1 VSAID
6 LKGRTAVVTGASR
19 GIGAEIARAL
29 AAAGAKVLIAARSH
43 GDLEALAERLRA
55 DGHDAWPVVCDVTDE
70 ASVRLLGEMAKQ
82 KLDHVDLLINNAGDA
97 GSAPLRKITLDE
109 WNRMLAVNVTG
120 TFLVTREFAP
130 AMVER
135 RWGRIVNIAST
146 AGLEGARYIAHYCA
160 AKHAVIGFT
169 RAVAA
174 ELAGTGVAVNAVC
187 PGYADTALTG
197 RTVDNVVSRTGLTRE
212 GALSAVLA
220 SAGQERL
227 IRTDE
232 VAEAVLMLCRADVGT
247 GQAVVV
253 DARKEG

>member
-1 VSAID
+1 
-6 LKGRTAVVTGASR
+6 
-19 GIGAEIARAL
+19 
-29 AAAGAKVLIAARSH
+29 
-43 GDLEALAERLRA
+43 
-55 DGHDAWPVVCDVTDE
+55 
-70 ASVRLLGEMAKQ
+70 
-82 KLDHVDLLINNAGDA
+82 
-97 GSAPLRKITLDE
+97 
-109 WNRMLAVNVTG
+109 MLAVNVTG